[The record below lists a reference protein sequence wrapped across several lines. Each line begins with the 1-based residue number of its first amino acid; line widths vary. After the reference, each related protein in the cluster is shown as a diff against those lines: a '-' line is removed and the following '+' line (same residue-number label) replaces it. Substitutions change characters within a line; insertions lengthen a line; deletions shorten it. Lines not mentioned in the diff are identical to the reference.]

1 MFQKFYFEQEKQF
14 MATIL
19 FTYEDK
25 TKASKLVT
33 VSVDTSILEATE
45 DHDVHLNHNCGG
57 VCACSTCHVYVKR
70 GGDSLE
76 ELTDKE
82 EDFIDRATNP
92 TLESRLACQCIILDE
107 NAELEVMIP
116 DQSGIIGHEH

>member
-1 MFQKFYFEQEKQF
+1 

-57 VCACSTCHVYVKR
+57 VCACSTCHIYVKR
-70 GGDSLE
+70 GGDALE
-76 ELTDKE
+76 ELSDKE

-92 TLESRLACQCIILDE
+92 TLESRLACQCVILDD